1 MTGISLVVGLG
12 NPGSEYKKTRHNAG
26 FWFVDRLVAEE
37 SGQFSHESKFFG
49 DVARLQIGGK
59 RLLVLKPSTFMNKSG
74 QAVASLSSYFEVPS
88 SEVLVI
94 HDELD
99 LDPGSVR
106 LKLGG
111 GHGGHN
117 GLRDIVSHLG
127 AKDFARLRVGI
138 GHPGSSS
145 KVLNY
150 VLGKPSKGDS
160 ALIEEGFDRA
170 FRGLGV
176 ILGGDFQ
183 RAMSDLNSI

>member
-26 FWFVDRLVAEE
+26 FWFVDRLVAER
-37 SGQFSHESKFFG
+37 SGQFSHEPKFFG
-49 DVARLQIGGK
+49 DVARLQVGGK
-59 RLLVLKPSTFMNKSG
+59 RLFVLKPSTFMNKSG
-74 QAVASLSSYFEVPS
+74 QAVASLSSYFEVPP
-88 SEVLVI
+88 SEVLVV
-94 HDELD
+94 HDDLD
-99 LDPGSVR
+99 LNPGSVR

-117 GLRDIVSHLG
+117 GLRDIASHLG
-127 AKDFARLRVGI
+127 TKDFVRVRVGI
-138 GHPGSSS
+138 GHPGGSS

-170 FRGLGV
+170 FQGLGS
-176 ILGGDFQ
+176 ILDGDFQ
-183 RAMSDLNSI
+183 KAMSDLNSI